1 MNQWQPQHGPSQMR
15 FGPRKMGEGV
25 KLLLIANAIV
35 FFLTQLG
42 GMGVWAEWFGL
53 NPHNVIFG
61 LRIWQPFTYMFLHA
75 GFWHVAINMLMLWMF
90 GSELETVWGRKEFIR
105 YYMITGVG
113 AGVFSLVPYF
123 VGVLFGYQGH
133 IPSIIGAS
141 GAVYGILLA
150 YAMTYPNRTVL
161 VYFVLP
167 VKVKYLMLFM
177 GFMTF
182 ASIGNSDGISH
193 ITHLGGL
200 IVGWIYLRRSGK
212 YRGLNIPW
220 RHWLAKFNKVRIVR
234 DDAKS
239 TTGTSASSAKQSGW
253 HRVPDETQLRKEMD
267 ALLDKITRVGYEQLT
282 NTEKERLLNLSTQL
296 SKDDSSQN

>member
-1 MNQWQPQHGPSQMR
+1 MK
-15 FGPRKMGEGV
+15 FGPRRMGNGV
-25 KLLLIANAIV
+25 RQLLIANAVV
-35 FFLTQLG
+35 FFLTQAT
-42 GMGVWAEWFGL
+42 GMSAWAEWFGL

-61 LRIWQPFTYMFLHA
+61 LRVWQPFTYMFLHA
-75 GFWHVAINMLMLWMF
+75 GFWHVGINMLMLWMF
-90 GSELETVWGRKEFIR
+90 GSELETLWGRKEFIR

-113 AGVFSLVPYF
+113 AGIFSLVPYF
-123 VGVLFGYQGH
+123 IGVVFGYRGY

-161 VYFVLP
+161 VYFIMP

-200 IVGWIYLRRSGK
+200 VVGWFYLRRNGR

-220 RHWLAKFNKVRIVR
+220 RQWLRKFNKIRIVQDKR
-234 DDAKS
+234 KPPHHAR
-239 TTGTSASSAKQSGW
+239 SSPPKQSGW
-253 HRVPDETQLRKEMD
+253 HRAPNENRLRQEMD
-267 ALLDKITRVGYEQLT
+267 FLLDKITRVGYEQLS
-282 NTEKERLLNLSTQL
+282 NAEKERLLNLSSLL
-296 SKDDSSQN
+296 SKDDNNQN